1 MKKVVIAL
9 AGLFFLSAS
18 VVEARK
24 LDDVKNLEKALGKQ
38 VVVFVGYNEMLYI
51 KVKCELLRIDENSI
65 KISSQVFTVNSS
77 GALMT
82 NTEKLISIK
91 NIIGVDLPR
100 HKLTRWLTFGLASKY
115 VAIYMRSDVLKRYK
129 ESKK

>member
-38 VVVFVGYNEMLYI
+38 VIIYVQVYDTMHATVRGKIVDVTTDEVTI
-51 KVKCELLRIDENSI
+51 KLNKYLVSP
-65 KISSQVFTVNSS
+65 VNI
-77 GALMT
+77 
-82 NTEKLISIK
+82 ISIK
-91 NIIGVDLPR
+91 EIIGVDIPR